1 MDLQNLQNLNDEQI
15 LRLQQALTPKT
26 NKYIPITPTP
36 KQTAALLMNSVR
48 EMLYGGAVGGGKSV
62 YQLAAALQYVDVPG
76 YDAILFRKTFADLML
91 PGALI
96 PMSQQWLAP
105 FIKTGEVKWRDKDK
119 RYIFEESGAT
129 LSFGYLDVTND
140 ELRYQGAEFSYIGFD
155 EVTHI
160 APQSFEYLF
169 SRLRKPKSVNVPL
182 RIRATANP
190 GGVYGDY
197 YYQRY
202 FVDNKNEDGTLKRV
216 FLPAGLR
223 DNPYLDSEEYM
234 QTLKELPPI
243 LQEQLINGNWEV
255 RETGDI
261 FNKMWLIV
269 VDAHNVPKNAKRVRF
284 WDFASIDPKYRKKNT
299 NTKEPDWTVGFK
311 MAYYQGIY
319 YIEDIVACQKTPNEV
334 EKLMQQMAVADGHA
348 CAIRFEQEGGSS
360 GEANALRLCREV
372 LPGYDIAGVKPVVS
386 KIERARPVAAAM
398 QMGSVMIVKN
408 CREML
413 RLYNQL
419 DSFPLGAHDDVIDAM
434 DGAFAYFTP
443 AEGRIVAPTS
453 LRRHAVSRHRFSMGQ
468 SIWRR

>member
-1 MDLQNLQNLNDEQI
+1 MDLTNLSDEQ
-15 LRLQQALTPKT
+15 LQKLQTALTPKT

-36 KQTAALLMNSVR
+36 KQTAALLMNNVR
-48 EMLYGGAVGGGKSV
+48 ELLYGGAVGGGKSV

-76 YDAILFRKTFADLML
+76 YNAILFRKTFADLML

-96 PMSQQWLAP
+96 PMSQNWLSP
-105 FIKTGEVKWRDKDK
+105 FIKTGEVVWKDKDK
-119 RYIFEESGAT
+119 RYIFKESGAT
-129 LSFGYLDVTND
+129 LSFGYLDVIND
-140 ELRYQGAEFSYIGFD
+140 HFRYQGAEFSYIGFD

-160 APQSFEYLF
+160 APESFEYLF
-169 SRLRKPKSVNVPL
+169 SRLRKPKEVKVPL
-182 RIRATANP
+182 RVRATANP

-202 FVDNKNEDGTLKRV
+202 FVDNLDANGKPKRI
-216 FLPAGLR
+216 FLPAGLN

-234 QTLKELPPI
+234 QALENLPPI
-243 LQEQLINGNWEV
+243 LREQLLNGNWEV
-255 RETGDI
+255 RESGDI
-261 FNKMWLIV
+261 FNKAWLMV
-269 VDAHNVPKNAKRVRF
+269 CDRHNVPKNARRVRF

-299 NTKEPDWTVGFK
+299 NTKDPDWTVGFK
-311 MAYYQGIY
+311 MAHYQGMY
-319 YIEDIVACQKTPNEV
+319 YIEDIVAVQKTPNEV
-334 EKLMQQMAVADGHA
+334 EKLMQLCAQGDGHA

-360 GEANALRLCREV
+360 GEANALRICREV
-372 LPGYDIAGVKPVVS
+372 LPGYDVAGVKPVVS

-398 QMGSVMIVKN
+398 QMGSIFIVRD

-434 DGAFAYFTP
+434 DGAFSFFTP

-453 LRRHAVSRHRFSMGQ
+453 NRRGAAKRAVFRLGQ
-468 SIWRR
+468 SYWKK